1 MSGFTPTGEATAG
14 RPQARYCTSL
24 KPHLPR
30 DHGSSTSGM
39 TPMSKPAMSAASRPS
54 THGRSSHGNG
64 HARSPGV
71 DADQHDAGAAAGAD
85 AGQRAARS
93 RRAPTAVD
101 GDPIQPMTGGP
112 PAAGGTTG

>member
-1 MSGFTPTGEATAG
+1 MSGLTPTGEATAG
-14 RPQARYCTSL
+14 RPHARYCTSL

-64 HARSPGV
+64 HARSPGMTPTSTTR
-71 DADQHDAGAAAGAD
+71 ARPPAQARASAGAIASSA
-85 AGQRAARS
+85 
-93 RRAPTAVD
+93 TAVD